1 MTMADLNLILSIAS
15 FIGVCAFLAME
26 YSQSR
31 IIKQMQNDIYN
42 NYDALDKRLYDLDY
56 KYSSQIRDVRV
67 GCDNTAQR
75 HNELIK
81 KKYDNLCNS
90 HSATEDRLSN
100 LASRVWTVE
109 GNVET
114 LQPYIKRLGL
124 KQLIKTSGTINKE
137 AVKELKAIENE
148 LK

>member
-31 IIKQMQNDIYN
+31 VIKQMQNDIYN

-56 KYSSQIRDVRV
+56 KYSCQIRDVRI
-67 GCDNTAQR
+67 GCDNTAQWR
-75 HNELIK
+75 NELMK
-81 KKYDNLCNS
+81 KKYDELTNC
-90 HSATEDRLSN
+90 HSATENRVAD
-100 LASRVWTVE
+100 LASRVWMME

-114 LQPYIKRLGL
+114 LKPYIKKVHL
-124 KQLIKTSGTINKE
+124 KKLSKTAGEIYKNSL
-137 AVKELKAIENE
+137 KELKEIENE

>member
-15 FIGVCAFLAME
+15 FIGVCVFLAME
-26 YSQSR
+26 WNQSKT
-31 IIKQMQNDIYN
+31 IKQMQNDIYN
-42 NYDALDKRLYDLDY
+42 NYDALDKQLYDLDY
-56 KYSSQIRDVRV
+56 KYSCQIRDVRNGYDHV
-67 GCDNTAQR
+67 AQS
-75 HNELIK
+75 HNEQMK

-90 HSATEDRLSN
+90 HSATEDRLSD
-100 LASRVWTVE
+100 LASRVWMVE

-137 AVKELKAIENE
+137 AVKELKEIENE

>member
-42 NYDALDKRLYDLDY
+42 NYDALDKRLYDIDY
-56 KYSSQIRDVRV
+56 KYSCQIRDVRV
-67 GCDNTAQR
+67 GCDNTAQL
-75 HNELIK
+75 HNELMK
-81 KKYDNLCNS
+81 KKYDDLCNS
-90 HSATEDRLSN
+90 YSN
-100 LASRVWTVE
+100 LDSRVCNLTSTMWNID
-109 GNVET
+109 GKMQT
-114 LQPYIKRLGL
+114 LDPYIKRIHL
-124 KQLIKTSGTINKE
+124 KHLIKTSGSVNKE